1 MKKLLSLLVVLVAM
15 FVVAGC
21 GNTNLKD
28 REIVIPDQ
36 LTTDPITIT
45 FWHAM
50 GQANQGYIQD
60 IIDRFNV
67 IYPNVTVIQAG
78 QGGYTDLRDKITK
91 AISAGTEPNI
101 AQTYP
106 DHVAV
111 YLQGRAVL
119 PLDKYMENTTHG
131 FTQADL
137 DDFVPS
143 FLAEGTI
150 YDETGTYYS
159 LPFNKSTE
167 VMFYNKTFFDQN
179 SLTVPTTWA
188 EVRTVSQQIKTL
200 NGKVGFAYDSEAN
213 LFITLTQQWGGQYT
227 NVNGE
232 ILFNNAQSKA
242 AVTYFKDLYTD
253 RLAAT
258 PTHFDGAN
266 YASDV
271 FKAETIY
278 MTVGSSAG
286 AQHNNTTA
294 FEVGVAP
301 IPQFD
306 GTGAVPA
313 VIQQGTNVT
322 IFANATDDQ
331 RLASWLFVKFLT
343 STAETAYFSAS
354 TAYFPVRESAYTH
367 STYATFLA
375 NPDSIFVKSATVGY
389 GQRDKFFTSAAFPGS
404 SLARD
409 ESQSL
414 IRAVLYG
421 GKTIDQAYADAINE
435 LVW

>member
-200 NGKVGFAYDSEAN
+200 NGKVGFAYDSEAK
-213 LFITLTQQWGGQYT
+213 IG
-227 NVNGE
+227 
-232 ILFNNAQSKA
+232 
-242 AVTYFKDLYTD
+242 
-253 RLAAT
+253 
-258 PTHFDGAN
+258 
-266 YASDV
+266 
-271 FKAETIY
+271 
-278 MTVGSSAG
+278 
-286 AQHNNTTA
+286 
-294 FEVGVAP
+294 
-301 IPQFD
+301 
-306 GTGAVPA
+306 
-313 VIQQGTNVT
+313 
-322 IFANATDDQ
+322 
-331 RLASWLFVKFLT
+331 
-343 STAETAYFSAS
+343 
-354 TAYFPVRESAYTH
+354 
-367 STYATFLA
+367 
-375 NPDSIFVKSATVGY
+375 
-389 GQRDKFFTSAAFPGS
+389 
-404 SLARD
+404 
-409 ESQSL
+409 
-414 IRAVLYG
+414 RAHV
-421 GKTIDQAYADAINE
+421 
-435 LVW
+435 